1 MHIYTHTHTHTHI
14 YIYIYIYTH
23 GASPMAQQVK
33 NSLAMQEPK
42 ETQVRSLGQEDALEE
57 KMATNSCILV
67 WKIPRTEEPGG
78 LQSKGLQR
86 VRQDLAHNTPMYT
99 HIYIYTHTCIYMC
112 VYTHTRA
119 YTRVYTH
126 THNWLTLPY
135 NWNWHSTV
143 NLKPGSPALQAD
155 SLLSEQPGKHL
166 NQLHVHKL
174 FFF

>member
-1 MHIYTHTHTHTHI
+1 MHIYTHTHTHTHT
-14 YIYIYIYTH
+14 YIYIYTH

-112 VYTHTRA
+112 VYTHTCI
-119 YTRVYTH
+119 YTCVYTH
-126 THNWLTLPY
+126 TQLNHLAIQLKLTQHCKSQTWISCIAGRFLTVWATRKAPK
-135 NWNWHSTV
+135 STTR
-143 NLKPGSPALQAD
+143 A
-155 SLLSEQPGKHL
+155 
-166 NQLHVHKL
+166 
-174 FFF
+174 